1 MNIYYITPRDGRY
14 MKNKVVILLIFF
26 LGLNLIAGCSTT
38 NQQYSAGMRSV
49 KASAGW
55 SMGSR
60 ENARAEANKICSANG
75 GGIKFEGEGPCGL
88 TCQVYFQCFDYGAII
103 AAKQKEE
110 AAKKAKE
117 LEQQQLEE
125 QRRRVEAAEAEKK
138 RRAEAAEYERTRP
151 QREAAY
157 KAAQDKERARLALMC
172 PVYYF
177 ARQSCASASNY
188 NSCMTIRLG
197 NSYSSWDDRTCY
209 NR

>member
-1 MNIYYITPRDGRY
+1 
-14 MKNKVVILLIFF
+14 MKNKLAILLIFLF
-26 LGLNLIAGCSTT
+26 GLNLIVGCSTST
-38 NQQYSAGMRSV
+38 EQYAAGKRSV

-55 SMGSR
+55 STGSR

-75 GGIKFEGEGPCGL
+75 GGIKFEGEGPCGF
-88 TCQVYFQCFDYGAII
+88 TCEVYFRCFDYGAMI
-103 AAKQKEE
+103 ADKQREE
-110 AAKKAKE
+110 AAKKREEAANKAKE
-117 LEQQQLEE
+117 LQKQQLEE
-125 QRRRVEAAEAEKK
+125 QR

-157 KAAQDKERARLALMC
+157 KAAQDKERTRLALMC

-177 ARQSCASASNY
+177 ARQSCASAPNY
-188 NSCMTIRLG
+188 TSCMTIRLG